1 MEGKKIIYETT
12 CKKGEKTFEYKY
24 GYPINE
30 DGKLVMD
37 VLKTGTITL
46 GKIANGTVETIMVSE
61 INKEYPDALVISK
74 KNFEHSM
81 NIDDVPQWRNKII
94 YDYTLNENDKGIATY
109 VYGYPKVKD
118 GKVSF
123 DEILDKGVV
132 SQDDCAYIRTMGF
145 FEKEQVVD
153 FRELK
158 YFIIEKIRKKYGNNI
173 IIISKKDYEFCVT
186 KTPIKETSRFW
197 KRVFRADKL
206 HRLIN
211 RLFFP
216 ERNKCEFEKR
226 WNLNPL
232 SNF

>member
-12 CKKGEKTFEYKY
+12 CKKGDKSFDYKY

-46 GKIANGTVETIMVSE
+46 GKIASGTVETIMVTE
-61 INKEYPDALVISK
+61 INKEYPDAVVLSR
-74 KNFEHSM
+74 KNFEKSVD
-81 NIDDVPQWRNKII
+81 IDDVPQWRNKIVF
-94 YDYTLNENDKGIATY
+94 DYALNENDNSIATY

-118 GKVSF
+118 GKVTF
-123 DEILDKGVV
+123 DEILDKGIV
-132 SQDDCAYIRTMGF
+132 SQDDCAYIKKLWYDT
-145 FEKEQVVD
+145 ETVVN
-153 FRELK
+153 FKELK
-158 YFIIEKIRKKYGNNI
+158 YYITKKIRKKYGNDI
-173 IIISKKDYEFCVT
+173 IIISKQDYEFCVT

-206 HRLIN
+206 HKLIN

-216 ERNKCEFEKR
+216 QRNKCEFEKR

-232 SNF
+232 STF